1 MKINNIE
8 QNLKKSKGEMSSEI
22 KFSPSESELENFISI
37 LTSFGKISK
46 EKKGEN
52 EENKNNLEQNI
63 FEQNNFDQNI
73 FDIEIKSSNEELN
86 ELSFELSNFSEKEY
100 NIYYSNDTNYKENEI
115 VLTFHFG
122 IEDGYIK
129 EIIENEK
136 SFKKF
141 SKRFNEPFSL
151 RKKENKLFLDFN
163 INLEEIEKVAT
174 LLFFYYLHKF
184 IFNLCSVSI
193 KFKNNLTFEKFV
205 NMDSDEF
212 YRILSSFVFNLKGN
226 FKNLENSFASFKQ
239 QKLKGPKDM
248 HDVINKIMITLMTNK
263 NMKFKFDASKEK
275 IFDFIKLFSEKK
287 LNSCLSFIKGMIKI
301 GIDIPKQMFFYTFEK
316 ELNYNKIF
324 ITLLDSK
331 LKSGFALKINS
342 KGINNFMKEFKY

>member
-1 MKINNIE
+1 
-8 QNLKKSKGEMSSEI
+8 
-22 KFSPSESELENFISI
+22 
-37 LTSFGKISK
+37 
-46 EKKGEN
+46 
-52 EENKNNLEQNI
+52 
-63 FEQNNFDQNI
+63 
-73 FDIEIKSSNEELN
+73 
-86 ELSFELSNFSEKEY
+86 
-100 NIYYSNDTNYKENEI
+100 
-115 VLTFHFG
+115 
-122 IEDGYIK
+122 
-129 EIIENEK
+129 
-136 SFKKF
+136 
-141 SKRFNEPFSL
+141 
-151 RKKENKLFLDFN
+151 
-163 INLEEIEKVAT
+163 
-174 LLFFYYLHKF
+174 
-184 IFNLCSVSI
+184 
-193 KFKNNLTFEKFV
+193 
-205 NMDSDEF
+205 MDSDEF

-248 HDVINKIMITLMTNK
+248 HDVINKIMITLMINK

-342 KGINNFMKEFKY
+342 KGINNFMKEYKY